1 MLALPCLERR
11 RTLPAF
17 LSGSCLECGDR
28 LVTRQGTSPER
39 EQDELFLVLNFL
51 STSAVFNKDTATLK
65 QPELCL
71 PSGAERKAWEIRGK
85 SDVGSSKG
93 QERRAVS

>member
-51 STSAVFNKDTATLK
+51 STTAVFNKDTATLK